1 MAYAESTRHAGVEG
15 LNSRFADLSARWKA
29 RLERNRR
36 YRRTFNELNALSNRE
51 LADLG
56 MSRAM
61 LRSVAWESSAKG

>member
-1 MAYAESTRHAGVEG
+1 MAYAANITHNGIEG
-15 LNSRFADLSARWKA
+15 LNGRFATLSARWKA

-36 YRRTFNELNALSNRE
+36 FRTTLAELSALSDRE

-61 LRSVAWESSAKG
+61 LRSVAWESSAKS

>member
-1 MAYAESTRHAGVEG
+1 MAYAESTRHAGAHG
-15 LNSRFADLSARWKA
+15 FNTRLSDLSARWKS

-36 YRRTFNELNALSNRE
+36 FRTTLNELNALSDRE

-61 LRSVAWESSAKG
+61 LRSVAWESSAKR